1 MPIRLKDIP
10 RGQLNPDE
18 VEALSNKTFDYA
30 DRERV
35 SMREAQRRIKEET
48 DNEFNRRQLMRAGEF
63 EQAWKIPSNEPP
75 YVLERGFGDFT
86 FREKTLEIGKAVHRG
101 LGSIVKFPGIALKA
115 IGEQALT
122 RAEIEKLKESPSAI
136 QRLRARAMESPAGR
150 GARSIANTL
159 RKAGNKYIDVVNGM
173 MIDESPE
180 SRNIRQQAFK
190 DAPVYR
196 TLAAAGESVPTYGL
210 AIATTLTSGNPNLGL
225 FVLGTTTASSS
236 YESLRQ
242 QGVTPDLA
250 LIGATLEGTI
260 EMVTEKVPMDILMKG
275 AGRPLLI
282 RALHLGTAESFQ
294 ELLAQLGQNYVS
306 EVVKDIDPEDYST
319 ALIAARQEWSIISQG
334 WEDAMAAGFLMG
346 AGGGAFVSGVPTD
359 TDLGFRTAEQMRE
372 DYGFVPRNMN
382 EILSLTD
389 QIKRRVKNVDKVS
402 EVAEKFGISEERA
415 QRILDKQAERQ
426 VSPET
431 DVGDV
436 IPPITDIL
444 ESPEFKEAQAEAR
457 EAAEV
462 KPSEVVKEQK
472 IVPEKDGKV
481 KTLKKIGTA
490 QKILDTDAIVAD
502 AKRIEGV
509 DYELYNANKL
519 KDKRGFVRVVDVD
532 TGETVKLKAYPT
544 FDQAEAEFNKAI
556 KIVQPTAKAQ
566 KVEAPRE
573 IIPTKEIG
581 EGEEKPRGTSV
592 SVMAQAIEDEIVE
605 ENKAL
610 YDEIPHYRAMNMKEQ
625 AEKSLALIESDIER
639 AKRVAFYQEAA
650 PPDLFPENVFS
661 ALRTYAKMTL
671 DVDLIM
677 DLALKEDVVREHTIM
692 GKRIKSL
699 DTDQDYADPIRA
711 IREVVET
718 RMERKVR
725 KSEDVSA
732 LEVKLRELQ
741 AALDIASK
749 ERAEFA
755 KRAERTYGKRNKLV
769 ARTEYDSI
777 IARRKKEGLG
787 FAGRA
792 GGVAY
797 VPTAQDFADI
807 AKIATFHLEAMGR
820 DFAKWSH
827 QMTRDFGDWITPHL
841 RKEYDKAIAEA
852 KKSGVEIKESKRLT
866 TKKKRL
872 ATTTKK
878 IETKLDEL
886 DLAKVPRIPIE
897 LDAEGQRLQEAYDVA
912 REKLKAAQAIAN
924 IITEK
929 EVRIIAQ
936 LSKDAA
942 ERKAVME
949 KSKRRNNLIGEGA
962 TQTELE
968 YGIAISLF
976 LEYVNELKVEAN
988 KRTMGEVIKNYLKN
1002 PVDFVSDFAGTLKAA
1017 KASLDNSFHLRQGL
1031 PTFLKAITGHI
1042 PSAKIWWK
1050 TFIKS
1055 WKMMWST
1062 LRKRKVMRGLFAE
1075 MISDPDY
1082 ELLKKSKVAL
1092 NVIEEEIPVDISSR
1106 IPLLGI
1112 LFRMGEN
1119 AFVGSSRYMRYQL
1132 AKQYLNVWRK
1142 SGVELNKRELESIGR
1157 LANSQ
1162 TGRGEVAGQGKK
1174 PGLLNNL
1181 FWSPRNLRA
1190 YVDILT
1196 VHSFDR
1202 NISAFARKQAAV
1214 NLLRYVSGAAMILA
1228 LAKWIDD
1235 DSVTWDT
1242 KSSDFGKIRVG
1253 GTRFSVGGGMAILVI
1268 LASRLVNREFT
1279 SSTTGETKSLD
1290 TGKFGALG
1298 GKDLVWNFVENKLS
1312 PAAGLALAVI
1322 DQKTW
1327 KGDTL
1332 TIPQMVN
1339 DALTPLIVQNVFE
1352 TGSAEDS
1359 ANVLAAL
1366 MAEALGVNVQT
1377 YSGKKTQKSNR
1388 RTKL

>member
-1 MPIRLKDIP
+1 MAIKLKDIP
-10 RGQLNPDE
+10 IGQLNPEE

-35 SMREAQRRIKEET
+35 SMREAQRRIKEEV
-48 DNEFNRRQLMRAGEF
+48 DNDSIRRQLMRAGEF

-75 YVLERGFGDFT
+75 YTLEKGFGDFT
-86 FREKTLEIGKAVHRG
+86 FGEKAFEIGKAVHRG
-101 LGSIVKFPGIALKA
+101 LGSIVKIPGVALKA
-115 IGEQALT
+115 IGESVLT
-122 RAEIEKLKESPSAI
+122 RAEIAELKRSPHAI
-136 QRLRARAMESPAGR
+136 QRLRARGMESPAGK
-150 GARSIANTL
+150 GARFFGNML

-180 SRNIRQQAFK
+180 SKGIRAGAFRS
-190 DAPVYR
+190 APVYR
-196 TLAAAGESVPTYGL
+196 TLTAVGESAPTYGL
-210 AIATTLTSGNPNLGL
+210 AIASTLTSGNPNLGL
-225 FVLGTTTASSS
+225 LVLGTTTASSS

-250 LIGATLEGTI
+250 LIGATLEGSI
-260 EMVTEKVPMDILMKG
+260 EMITEKVPMDILMKG

-282 RALHLGTAESFQ
+282 RALHVGSAESFQ
-294 ELLAQLGQNYVS
+294 ELFAQLGQNYVS
-306 EVVKDIDPEDYST
+306 AVVKDIDPEDYST
-319 ALIAARQEWSIISQG
+319 VLRAAQQEWSIIKQG

-346 AGGGAFVSGVPTD
+346 AGGGAFVSDGTVVQQI
-359 TDLGFRTAEQMRE
+359 GRTAEEMRA
-372 DYGFVPRNMN
+372 DYGFVPRNVN
-382 EILSLTD
+382 EIISLTD
-389 QIKRRVKNVDKVS
+389 EIKRRVKDVAKV
-402 EVAEKFGISEERA
+402 EKAEVEVQAPEPDAIKDVAEKFGISEERA
-415 QRILDKQAERQ
+415 KLILDRQAEFLKQ
-426 VSPET
+426 KAQPAQEA
-431 DVGDV
+431 
-436 IPPITDIL
+436 ITPTV
-444 ESPEFKEAQAEAR
+444 E
-457 EAAEV
+457 
-462 KPSEVVKEQK
+462 
-472 IVPEKDGKV
+472 GKV
-481 KTLKKIGTA
+481 T
-490 QKILDTDAIVAD
+490 
-502 AKRIEGV
+502 
-509 DYELYNANKL
+509 
-519 KDKRGFVRVVDVD
+519 
-532 TGETVKLKAYPT
+532 P
-544 FDQAEAEFNKAI
+544 EAVTEPEAG
-556 KIVQPTAKAQ
+556 

-573 IIPTKEIG
+573 IILTKEIG

-605 ENKAL
+605 EQKAL
-610 YDEIPHYRAMNMKEQ
+610 YDEIPNYRAMNMKEQ
-625 AEKSLALIESDIER
+625 AEKALALIEADIEK
-639 AKRVAFYQEAA
+639 AKRIAFYQEAA
-650 PPDLFPENVFS
+650 PPDLYPENVFS

-677 DLALKEDVVREHTIM
+677 DLALKEDVVREHTVL

-711 IREVVET
+711 VREVVEA
-718 RMERKVR
+718 RAEQKVR
-725 KSEDVSA
+725 RGEDVSA

-741 AALDIASK
+741 AELDIATK

-769 ARTEYDSI
+769 SRTDYDSI
-777 IARRKKEGLG
+777 MARRKKDGLG

-797 VPTAQDFADI
+797 VPNTQDFTDI

-841 RKEYDKAIAEA
+841 QDEYDKAIAEA
-852 KKSGVEIKESKRLT
+852 KKAGVEIKESKRLI

-872 ATTTKK
+872 ATTTGK
-878 IETKLDEL
+878 IEAKLEEL

-897 LDAEGQRLQEAYDVA
+897 LDEEGQILQNAFDVA
-912 REKLKAAQAIAN
+912 REKLKAAQSVAN

-949 KSKRRNNLIGEGA
+949 KSVRRDNSKGEGA
-962 TQTELE
+962 SIEEYE
-968 YGIAISLF
+968 YGVAITLF
-976 LEYVNELKVEAN
+976 LEYVSDLKVEAN
-988 KRTMGEVIKNYLKN
+988 KRTMKEVMKDYLAN
-1002 PVDFVSDFAGTLKAA
+1002 PVDFVSDAAGTAKAA

-1031 PTFLKAITGHI
+1031 PTFLKAITGDVQ
-1042 PSAKIWWK
+1042 SGKIWWK
-1050 TFIKS
+1050 TFFKS
-1055 WKMMWST
+1055 WKIMWDT
-1062 LRKRKVMRGLFAE
+1062 LRGRKALRALSAE
-1075 MISDPDY
+1075 MISDPDW
-1082 ELLKKSKVAL
+1082 EFLKKTKVAL
-1092 NVIEEEIPVDISSR
+1092 NVIEEEIPVDIPSR

-1119 AFVGSSRYMRYQL
+1119 AFVGSARYMRYQL
-1132 AKQYLNVWRK
+1132 AKQYLNIWRK
-1142 SGVELNKRELESIGR
+1142 SGIELNKRELESIGH

-1162 TGRGEVAGQGKK
+1162 TGRGEVAGQGKR
-1174 PGLLNNL
+1174 PGLLNNV

-1190 YVDILT
+1190 YIDILT
-1196 VHSFDR
+1196 VHAFDR
-1202 NISAFARKQAAV
+1202 NFSAFARKQAAI
-1214 NLLRYVSGAAMILA
+1214 NLIRYISGAAMILA

-1235 DSVTWDT
+1235 DSVTWEDT
-1242 KSSDFGKIRVG
+1242 SSDFGKIRVG
-1253 GTRFSVGGGMAILVI
+1253 NTRFSVGGGMAILVI
-1268 LASRLVNREFT
+1268 LASRLINRKFT
-1279 SSTTGETKSLD
+1279 SSTTGVTKSID

-1298 GKDLVWNFVENKLS
+1298 GKDLVFNFLENKLS
-1312 PAAGLALAVI
+1312 PAAGLVLSVI
-1322 DQKTW
+1322 DNKTW
-1327 KGDTL
+1327 DGNQL

-1352 TGSAEDS
+1352 TGSADDS

-1377 YSGKKTQKSNR
+1377 YVGGKNKPKSNK